1 MTPDALTELTIGLGR
16 EAIWMSLLDCVGL
29 PVLLAGM
36 VVGLVIG
43 LLQAVTQIQEQT
55 VAFVPKIVIMFLV
68 LSFTMPWLLSQMM
81 QYTTEL
87 IAGIPGRF

>member
-1 MTPDALTELTIGLGR
+1 MLEKVTYEEIRHEYRIRLPNWPSDSVA
-16 EAIWMSLLDCVGL
+16 SDLDQPVGSA

-55 VAFVPKIVIMFLV
+55 VAFVPKIVSWSWF
-68 LSFTMPWLLSQMM
+68 
-81 QYTTEL
+81 EL
-87 IAGIPGRF
+87 HAALASARCCNTRSI

>member
-1 MTPDALTELTIGLGR
+1 MTPDSVSELALGLGR
-16 EAIWMSLLDCVGL
+16 DAIWMSLLISA

-36 VVGLVIG
+36 AVGLVIG

-55 VAFVPKIVIMFLV
+55 VAFVPKLVIMVLV
-68 LSFTMPWLLSQMM
+68 LSFTLPWLLGQMT
-81 QYTTEL
+81 QYTTDL

>member
-1 MTPDALTELTIGLGR
+1 MTPDSLSELVLGLGR
-16 EAIWMSLLDCVGL
+16 EAIWMSLLISA

-55 VAFVPKIVIMFLV
+55 VAFVPKIVIMVLV
-68 LSFTMPWLLSQMM
+68 LSFTMPWLVSQMV
-81 QYTTEL
+81 QYTTDV
-87 IAGIPGRF
+87 ISGIPGRF

>member
-1 MTPDALTELTIGLGR
+1 
-16 EAIWMSLLDCVGL
+16 MSLLISA

-36 VVGLVIG
+36 AVGLVIG

-55 VAFVPKIVIMFLV
+55 VAFVPKLVIMVLV
-68 LSFTMPWLLSQMM
+68 LCFTLPWLVGQMV
-81 QYTTEL
+81 QYTTDL

>member
-1 MTPDALTELTIGLGR
+1 MTPDSLSDLAIGLGR
-16 EAIWMSLLDCVGL
+16 EAIWMSLLISA

-55 VAFVPKIVIMFLV
+55 VAFVPKLAIMILV

-81 QYTTEL
+81 QYTTDL

>member
-1 MTPDALTELTIGLGR
+1 MTPDSLSELALGLGR
-16 EAIWMSLLDCVGL
+16 EAIWMSLLISA
-29 PVLLAGM
+29 PVLVAGM

-43 LLQAVTQIQEQT
+43 LFQAVTQIQEQT
-55 VAFVPKIVIMFLV
+55 VAFVPKLAIMVLV